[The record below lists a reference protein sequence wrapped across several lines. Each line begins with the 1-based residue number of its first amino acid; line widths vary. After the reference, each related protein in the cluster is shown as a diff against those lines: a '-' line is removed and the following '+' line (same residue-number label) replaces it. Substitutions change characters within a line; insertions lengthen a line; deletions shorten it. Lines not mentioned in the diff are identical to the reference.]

1 MRKHCRQ
8 LGAGPRGAR
17 TTRLRR
23 PRHVPLVS
31 QHVRVHRI
39 PASRV
44 VTTAIRPS
52 EKRGGMSAIYGKSEL
67 RKTEI
72 FRCEGLDT
80 IPRRAPVGQINCPWY
95 RLLSGQSG
103 RQMVGKTPRAQSK
116 ITQCMVRP
124 RVARGFRR
132 SRQDNGL
139 ASMYP
144 ASAWSVCSG
153 PSWISARIRSD

>member
-17 TTRLRR
+17 TTRLCR
-23 PRHVPLVS
+23 PRSVPLVS
-31 QHVRVHRI
+31 QHLHVHRI

-52 EKRGGMSAIYGKSEL
+52 EKRGGMSAKYGKSEL

-80 IPRRAPVGQINCPWY
+80 IPRRAPVGQINCPWH

-116 ITQCMVRP
+116 ITQSGNVPLAKVSSGRSAEVRSLWIENRLP
-124 RVARGFRR
+124 SFRI
-132 SRQDNGL
+132 GL
-139 ASMYP
+139 P
-144 ASAWSVCSG
+144 F
-153 PSWISARIRSD
+153 R

>member
-17 TTRLRR
+17 TTRLCR
-23 PRHVPLVS
+23 PRSVPLVS
-31 QHVRVHRI
+31 QHLHVHRI

-80 IPRRAPVGQINCPWY
+80 ISRRAPDGQINCPWY

-116 ITQCMVRP
+116 ITQSGNVPLAKVSSGRSAEVRSLWIENRLP
-124 RVARGFRR
+124 SFRI
-132 SRQDNGL
+132 GL
-139 ASMYP
+139 P
-144 ASAWSVCSG
+144 F
-153 PSWISARIRSD
+153 R